1 MMNCR
6 WAVSTYPPA
15 LSSRPS
21 FLPSDMDDLL
31 QRVDALGTYL
41 DIDGRK
47 ARLADLEQL
56 RLDPSFWNDPE
67 AAQET
72 EKEVA
77 SQKSW
82 VEVYESLARRRDD
95 ILTLQELQAEEDDAD
110 LAGEIEKE
118 ERLLTREVEALELRA
133 MLSGEDDHRD
143 AIVTIN
149 PGAGGTEAQDW
160 AEMLLRMYTRY
171 GEQQGW
177 KVALLERQEGEGAGI
192 KSATLRIEG
201 NLAYGYLKA
210 ESGVHRLVRISPFDS
225 SGRRHTSFASVFV
238 YPEIDDDIEVDLT
251 NGELELQR
259 FHSGGK
265 GGQNVNK
272 VETGVRYVWTG
283 VLSNGEKV
291 KVTAECTEERSQLQN
306 RERSMAVLKSRI
318 YGMEQQIREAA
329 RSELEGTKKKI
340 EWGSQIR
347 SYVFQ
352 PYTMVN
358 DLRTDLKIT
367 DVQGVMDGDLE
378 PFIKAYLLQET
389 SSGDTA

>member
-1 MMNCR
+1 
-6 WAVSTYPPA
+6 
-15 LSSRPS
+15 
-21 FLPSDMDDLL
+21 MDDLL
-31 QRVDALGTYL
+31 QSVGALETYL
-41 DIDGRK
+41 DIDGRR
-47 ARLADLEQL
+47 ARLAELEQL
-56 RLDPSFWNDPE
+56 RLDPSFWNDPD

-72 EKEVA
+72 EKEVS

-82 VEVYESLARRRDD
+82 VEAYESLARRRDD

-118 ERLLTREVEALELRA
+118 ARLLTREVEALELRA

-143 AIVTIN
+143 AILTIN

-389 SSGDTA
+389 NSGAEG